1 MTTSDEFLSGHPFK
15 DTNYGH
21 WPVHWNPTLDLETN
35 TATKVEFD
43 MPSVSL
49 LESRSPLST
58 SHSISHSLQH
68 GYTVANSLFSP
79 LPSGNYGGSTPV
91 LVPSSLSTPP
101 TGKSTSLLLTPDQGM
116 QTGHHL
122 PTSDRWNQLTHLSP
136 VRVYSVE
143 GSATPDV
150 TKLSLNSPTNY
161 EEFGFRMVR
170 PSWDPRQSSVLLE
183 SSSSLESPQSN
194 ADLDPLDLGNQ
205 LVDLNGQGPSFTGT
219 ASSLRNYNITV
230 LPAQNVGH
238 STSVKVIPDDT
249 TCDSDILLSPLKD
262 LGGLPL
268 EYPTVE
274 EFPCVIIQ
282 PTHWCE
288 TASPAPNK
296 SQAISDHQP
305 PHVRPASNSALIPTS
320 PHPTCNSQTTRCHAY
335 ENDASSSVHSA
346 LRDSQT
352 EQHRIINP
360 KGVSNRTLT
369 AAAANRKREAKFHCA
384 ICSDSQ
390 TSKQNLQNHI
400 YSRHMQL
407 KRFLCPVEGCQA
419 RYGHARGV
427 NRHLDSKH
435 PGHRQANVKDKRGP
449 SKHT

>member
-1 MTTSDEFLSGHPFK
+1 M
-15 DTNYGH
+15 Y
-21 WPVHWNPTLDLETN
+21 LELHKLGN
-35 TATKVEFD
+35 
-43 MPSVSL
+43 S
-49 LESRSPLST
+49 ST
-58 SHSISHSLQH
+58 V
-68 GYTVANSLFSP
+68 VANSLFSP
-79 LPSGNYGGSTPV
+79 LPSGNYGGSTPL

-101 TGKSTSLLLTPDQGM
+101 TGESTSLPLTPDQGM
-116 QTGHHL
+116 QTGIYNSPSIFLVMLIWHLGHHL

-136 VRVYSVE
+136 VHVYAVE
-143 GSATPDV
+143 GGTTPDV

-170 PSWDPRQSSVLLE
+170 PSRDPRQSSVLLE
-183 SSSSLESPQSN
+183 SSSSLESPQSSV
-194 ADLDPLDLGNQ
+194 DLDPLDLGNQ
-205 LVDLNGQGPSFTGT
+205 LVDLNGQGPSSIGT
-219 ASSLRNYNITV
+219 TSSLRNYNITV

-249 TCDSDILLSPLKD
+249 TWDSDILLSPLKD
-262 LGGLPL
+262 LDGLPL

-274 EFPCVIIQ
+274 EFPGVIIQ
-282 PTHWCE
+282 PTHWCQ

-296 SQAISDHQP
+296 SQTISDHQP

-335 ENDASSSVHSA
+335 ENDASSSVHCA

-369 AAAANRKREAKFHCA
+369 AAAANRKREAKFRCA

-390 TSKQNLQNHI
+390 TSKQNLQSALLSWCLVALLNFCTRPYLFKAHAAQEI
-400 YSRHMQL
+400 FMSCWGMSSQIWACTRCEPPPRQQTSRL
-407 KRFLCPVEGCQA
+407 PSGKRE
-419 RYGHARGV
+419 
-427 NRHLDSKH
+427 
-435 PGHRQANVKDKRGP
+435 RQTW
-449 SKHT
+449 SL